1 VSTKRSLHLAA
12 EERPMSSYVER
23 FVDRF
28 HDAEEDLKREVE
40 EQQRRWQYRIRR
52 GRVWFDKER
61 REAHRRLRQ
70 SIPAY
75 IRSGNVLSLLTA
87 PIIYSLLLPLIA
99 IDLWVT
105 LYQSICFRVYGIAR
119 VPRRQYFTID
129 RHKLAYL
136 NGIEKVNCTFCSYA
150 NGLLAYVRE
159 VAART
164 EQYWCPIK
172 HARTIPVPH
181 SRYHLFFD
189 YGDAE
194 RYRRD
199 LMPLRDALRRAPSR
213 RERSHA
219 SRDDHRR

>member
-1 VSTKRSLHLAA
+1 MTKPYIEHA
-12 EERPMSSYVER
+12 
-23 FVDRF
+23 VDRIR
-28 HDAEEDLKREVE
+28 DVEAGLERQLKHE
-40 EQQRRWQYRIRR
+40 RRQWQHRARR
-52 GRVWFDKER
+52 GRVWFDREL

-75 IRSGNVLSLLTA
+75 ILEGNVLSLLTA
-87 PIIYSLLLPLIA
+87 PVIYSLLVPLVML
-99 IDLWVT
+99 DVCVT
-105 LYQSICFRVYGIAR
+105 LYQLVCFPIYGIAR
-119 VPRRQYFTID
+119 VPRRRYFALD

-150 NGLLAYVRE
+150 NGLIAYVRE

-194 RYRRD
+194 RYRGD
-199 LMPLRDALRRAPSR
+199 LMPLRDALRRPPAR
-213 RERSHA
+213 TERSHA
-219 SRDDHRR
+219 TRRDHRP